1 VARKEEVADIGI
13 GIVGTTL
20 WIVVGNLLAP
30 RLFARREKMC
40 FS

>member
-20 WIVVGNLLAP
+20 SGDAAAVPRAQNMAP
-30 RLFARREKMC
+30 DLE
-40 FS
+40 